1 MLNYLESD
9 EEVPEIDID
18 RMHVRDNLKLVAE
31 EDTPRKKRNV
41 QLMHLEKYLT
51 HWKSKVE
58 DKVGLA
64 QKKEVCLFIQQRK
77 DFNN

>member
-9 EEVPEIDID
+9 EEVPETDID
-18 RMHVRDNLKLVAE
+18 RMHVRDNLKLAAE
-31 EDTPRKKRNV
+31 ADSPRKRRNV

-58 DKVGLA
+58 DKVGLTR
-64 QKKEVCLFIQQRK
+64 KKEVV
-77 DFNN
+77 